1 MQEPPV
7 PGMVGTTALTV
18 HKRRVTWAD
27 VDPSGAWH
35 FTAALTYVEEAEIEL
50 LRGAGVLDIINSH
63 LPRIYV
69 RADFKRPAYFDD
81 EVTVQLAV
89 GRLGVSSVHYQFAL
103 TANDAPLAVGSM
115 GAAFTNGLGVP
126 QPLPDAVR
134 AALSRRE
141 L

>member
-1 MQEPPV
+1 M
-7 PGMVGTTALTV
+7 PGMDGGTALTV
-18 HKRRVTWAD
+18 HKRRVAWAD

-50 LRGAGVLDIINSH
+50 LRRAGVLDIINSH
-63 LPRIYV
+63 LPRIYI

-81 EVTVQLAV
+81 VVIVHLAV
-89 GRLGVSSVHYQFAL
+89 SRLGLSSVHYQFAL
-103 TANDAPLAVGSM
+103 TANGTPLAVGSM
-115 GAAFTNGLGVP
+115 GGAYTNGLGVS

-134 AALSRRE
+134 AALSQRE